1 MLDNTPRDLRL
12 ETPAPAN
19 AVVKASFPSE
29 AASNRSPTSADGN
42 VGRRIKEFRRLQ
54 GFTQKQIAER
64 VGVTGAQFHR
74 YETGAT
80 RIATSRLLAI
90 ATALG
95 VQPER
100 LMSDPLPVVAKQ
112 PVGEATTTGGLVEL
126 VELYSSLVDQR
137 RRAAMLSFARSLASS
152 SEGAAVARED

>member
-1 MLDNTPRDLRL
+1 MLDHMPGSLRL
-12 ETPAPAN
+12 ETPTPA
-19 AVVKASFPSE
+19 AAEVKAGFPSE

-42 VGRRIKEFRRLQ
+42 VGRRIRDFRRRQ

-74 YETGAT
+74 YEAGAT

-90 ATALG
+90 AMALG

-100 LMSDPLPVVAKQ
+100 LMSDPAPAVAKR
-112 PVGEATTTGGLVEL
+112 PMGDAATTDDLVEL
-126 VELYSSLVDQR
+126 VELYSSLMDQR
-137 RRAAMLSFARSLASS
+137 RRAAMLSFARSLVSS
-152 SEGAAVARED
+152 AEAGAVATEG